1 MTVNSAAFSQGVLP
15 QRFTC
20 HGGKGGKISPPLDW
34 TGAPSGTKSY
44 AIVVDDA
51 AAPITPYIYWIVF
64 DIPQATTDIQNGPQL
79 PPGARQAD
87 NSLGQASYDPPCP
100 DTPGHSYR
108 FTVYALGFHAQ
119 PAQRRADPDGLD
131 RDRPRGDRARSARG
145 SRQPLTDSRCRGY
158 RAPRSGTARVGP
170 SLGDHGKRRPRGRIP
185 VPKLPKLWQSSD
197 TGQTGQKE
205 SDAGATSRR
214 RVQGASD
221 DRGSAAS
228 MAA

>member
-1 MTVNSAAFSQGVLP
+1 MGRRPRAGSLIAAGSLLLTGCGAAAGSGSLTPDAPSTMTVNSAAFSQGVLP

-20 HGGKGGKISPPLDW
+20 HGGKISPPLDW

-100 DTPGHSYR
+100 DAPGHSYR
-108 FTVYALGFHAQ
+108 FTVYALRSTLNLPNGA
-119 PAQRRADPDGLD
+119 PTLAAWTAIASEAIARGRRA
-131 RDRPRGDRARSARG
+131 
-145 SRQPLTDSRCRGY
+145 
-158 RAPRSGTARVGP
+158 
-170 SLGDHGKRRPRGRIP
+170 IP
-185 VPKLPKLWQSSD
+185 
-197 TGQTGQKE
+197 
-205 SDAGATSRR
+205 
-214 RVQGASD
+214 ASP
-221 DRGSAAS
+221 
-228 MAA
+228 